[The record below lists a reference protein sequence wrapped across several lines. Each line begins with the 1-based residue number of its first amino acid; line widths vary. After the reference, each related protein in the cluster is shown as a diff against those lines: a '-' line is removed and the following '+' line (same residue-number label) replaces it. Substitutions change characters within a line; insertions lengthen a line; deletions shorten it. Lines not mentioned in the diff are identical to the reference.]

1 MKFNAEELEACEK
14 IAVLSYEKRES
25 VIGILK
31 SFYLYSAMEIFS
43 GKSEVNLPSIGKIQ
57 ITFEDTM
64 KDGKLVKVPV
74 GKITFSSQFCDNIS
88 NAKIGNIDEIAE
100 EARKSI
106 TRSLSQV
113 LEKE

>member
-25 VIGILK
+25 VTNVLK

-43 GKSEVNLPSIGKIQ
+43 GKQEIILPSIGKLK
-57 ITFEDTM
+57 ITFEESY

-74 GKITFSSQFCDNIS
+74 GEIIFSSQFGENLT
-88 NAKIGNIDEIAE
+88 NAKIGDIEQVTE
-100 EARKSI
+100 EARKNI
-106 TRSLSQV
+106 NKALSEV
-113 LEKE
+113 LDKQ